1 MVVARSIQVRATTIF
16 IYSFCKT
23 VLHEKNVHATY
34 ATGHLNYNR
43 SVPVVLLTQI
53 RALIPTFATQKI
65 NYGCHH

>member
-1 MVVARSIQVRATTIF
+1 MVVARSIWLEQPPF
-16 IYSFCKT
+16 FYSFCKT

-53 RALIPTFATQKI
+53 RALIPIFAA
-65 NYGCHH
+65 